1 MPMNELALSTDI
13 RQIEFEINHYKQ
25 LAGQS
30 IWEIGRRLNHVKEN
44 DLAHGQFMKWL
55 EEIKIEHTQ
64 AKRMMTIAKDIPN
77 SATLHYLGTTAL
89 YLIATLPDEEKE
101 QQLHKIESGES
112 PTVRELRELKQQLK
126 QKDNELKKKEQQLE
140 IEKNKPAKVIEV
152 EIVPQ
157 DYEQL
162 KERLTH
168 LETSYNN
175 LLDQRAK
182 VDEQS
187 AKYEELTRFIQE
199 AEGKLSETQKRI
211 ADYKQIQNILKES
224 NEFLLKASSL
234 TYMDVSK
241 SVIEDTLV
249 RREFESL
256 LFNLKRFTNNLE
268 KLTQSKIIE
277 GEIINE

>member
-1 MPMNELALSTDI
+1 MNELALSTDI